1 MKCVSKEWYKGEQYR
16 CVLASDTVPAVL
28 PTDGTNVDGMEDHE
42 TFAPLSMFITPQQ
55 AGEGEA
61 QEYYVHLNGTGAKYA
76 QYSTYPE
83 LRTYAVESRTAPQ
96 GVRLRSA
103 YRGYGCYTWGVS
115 DSGNVGAYSAILACR
130 VAPLVFIG

>member
-1 MKCVSKEWYKGEQYR
+1 MWQV
-16 CVLASDTVPAVL
+16 
-28 PTDGTNVDGMEDHE
+28 
-42 TFAPLSMFITPQQ
+42 FITPQQ

-76 QYSTYPE
+76 QWETYPE

-96 GVRLRSA
+96 YVRLRSA
-103 YRGYGCYTWGVS
+103 YRGNGYDTWIVYY
-115 DSGNVGAYSAILACR
+115 SGLVGTSGAFNAWR